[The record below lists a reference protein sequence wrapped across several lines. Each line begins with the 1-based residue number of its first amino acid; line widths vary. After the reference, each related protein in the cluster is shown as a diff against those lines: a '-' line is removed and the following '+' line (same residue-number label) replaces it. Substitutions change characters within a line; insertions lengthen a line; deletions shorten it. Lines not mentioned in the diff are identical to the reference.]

1 MKTKIK
7 YILKLLFFNFVFLII
22 NYHSFSQNWQRLT
35 DSADYY
41 SKKGEFSNALK
52 FGKLALERARKEFKD
67 LDTNSRKTLNFIG
80 ETFYYLGNLDSSAYY
95 FRLGIESDKEAT
107 QNISIDRAN
116 LYMNLAVVLD
126 DQGKIKESE
135 QLYKECL
142 SMHRILF
149 PQGSPEVAN
158 CLNSLAVCLKSQGK
172 VSEAE
177 PIYLEALEMNRKLY
191 KNDDPNLATS
201 MCNVANFYTL
211 QGKLSEAEKLYK
223 ESLEMRKRI
232 YKKVHPDLAN
242 GLSNLAVFYLNQSK
256 YPEAELYCKEA
267 LEMIQTLFQKDHPS
281 VATMINNLA
290 KIYYNLGK
298 YSLATE
304 YYNKSYQ
311 MRQRL
316 FKGDHQDIASDMNN
330 LAMLYKDQGKYGEAE
345 KLFLKAIDMY
355 KRIYKKDH
363 QNIANCLDNI
373 SSLSLVQGRYADAE
387 KFSNE
392 AMKMTSRLFP
402 GDNPATAIRLN
413 NHAMI
418 NEAIGNFKEAES
430 FYIKSIDMNKRLFN
444 SDNQLL
450 LQNYLNLGNL
460 YYNQNNFSS
469 SDSLYELAYEIGK
482 NIYRDDHPYISN
494 CLNNLA
500 KIQTRLKNY
509 PLAEKYFL
517 TSLEMQNR
525 LYNSNHPSIAETMM
539 DLAKLY
545 EIQNKYDLAENSYL
559 KSLNM
564 YRDFYINNSSNLS
577 EKEKEQFWSTI
588 QNHFEFFYSF
598 VNKRYEKNPL
608 IVENLFDYLLFSK
621 GLLLSSV
628 LKMKERIQNSS
639 DMELKNKFKEW
650 QSLKEYL
657 AYLYKFT
664 FSELKDRNINRDSIE
679 VYTNSLEKELASS
692 SELFSSKFDKT
703 IYHWKDIKNRLK
715 NDETLIELIRFHNS
729 ENGKLTNKISYFCL
743 LLNGSSSSLPKL
755 IVLNNGNDLDS
766 AGYLLYKE
774 INNNNLGS
782 SSQKVVRKN
791 IKNYE
796 SLYSKYWK
804 SIQKEVPVG
813 NKIYFSPDGVYNQIN
828 ILTLIDPTSKKY
840 LLDEINLNQITSSK
854 EIHSEKQKFSK
865 LCSNKN
871 LSCLLIGF
879 PNYSRKDTIESSLN
893 SRSTFGLKSL
903 TINSKER
910 GYNFEQLPGTKI
922 EVESINNILQ
932 ECGIKTKLLTEN
944 EATESSL
951 KKIENPAFLHIA
963 THGFFITQN
972 ENLDL
977 KTSENFNIL
986 KTDLQKSQENPLLRS
1001 GLLLA
1006 GASASL
1012 SDESHSNESE
1022 NDGILTAF
1030 EAQNLNLDKTELVVL
1045 SACETGKGEL
1055 HNGEGVYGLQRAFQV
1070 AGAKNLIMSL
1080 WKVDDEATQLMMTSF
1095 YKNWVQSG
1103 NLSDS
1108 FRKAQQLIKDKYK
1121 KPYFWGAF
1129 ILVSKN

>member
-7 YILKLLFFNFVFLII
+7 YLAKLLIFNSVFFICH
-22 NYHSFSQNWQRLT
+22 YYSFCQNWQTLT

-52 FGKLALERARKEFKD
+52 FGKFALERASKEFED

-80 ETFYYLGNLDSSAYY
+80 ETFYYLGNLDSSAFY
-95 FRLGIESDKEAT
+95 FRLGIESDKKAT

-116 LYMNLAVVLD
+116 LYLNLAVVLD

-142 SMHRILF
+142 SMNRILF

-172 VSEAE
+172 LNDAE
-177 PIYLEALEMNRKLY
+177 PIYLEALEMNRRLY

-211 QGKLSEAEKLYK
+211 QGKLSDAEKLYK

-232 YKKVHPDLAN
+232 YKNVHPDLAN

-256 YPEAELYCKEA
+256 YPEAEQYCKEA

-316 FKGDHQDIASDMNN
+316 FKGDHQDIANDMNN
-330 LAMLYKDQGKYGEAE
+330 LAMLYKDQGKYGESE
-345 KLFLKAIDMY
+345 KLFLKAIEMY

-373 SSLSLVQGRYADAE
+373 SSLCLAQGRFNDAE

-392 AMKMTSRLFP
+392 SMEMTSRLFP
-402 GDNPATAIRLN
+402 GDNPATAVRMN

-418 NEAIGNFKEAES
+418 NESIGNFKEAES

-450 LQNYLNLGNL
+450 LQNYINLGNL
-460 YYNQNNFSS
+460 YYNQNNYKSAE
-469 SDSLYELAYEIGK
+469 SLYELAYEIGK
-482 NIYRDDHPYISN
+482 NIYRDDHPNIAN

-500 KIQTRLKNY
+500 KIQIKLKNY
-509 PLAEKYFL
+509 ILAEKYFIS
-517 TSLEMQNR
+517 SLEMQNR

-539 DLAKLY
+539 ELAKLY
-545 EIQNKYDLAENSYL
+545 EIQNKYELAENSYL

-588 QNHFEFFYSF
+588 KNHFEFFYSF
-598 VNKRYEKNPL
+598 VNKRLDKNPL
-608 IVENLFDYLLFSK
+608 IVEDLFDYLLFSK

-639 DMELKNKFKEW
+639 DLELKDKFKEW

-657 AYLYKFT
+657 AFLYKFT

-692 SELFSSKFDKT
+692 SQLFSSKLDKT
-703 IYHWKDIKNRLK
+703 IYHWNDIKSRLK
-715 NDETLIELIRFHNS
+715 DDETLIELIRFHNS
-729 ENGKLTNKISYFCL
+729 ENGKLTNQISYFCL
-743 LLNGSSSSLPKL
+743 LLNGGSSSQPKL
-755 IVLNNGNDLDS
+755 ILLKNGNYLDS
-766 AGYLLYKE
+766 AGYLIYKE
-774 INNNNLGS
+774 INHNNFESVLS
-782 SSQKVVRKN
+782 KDIRKYN
-791 IKNYE
+791 KNYE
-796 SLYSKYWK
+796 SLFSKYWK
-804 SIQKEVPVG
+804 PIQKMIPSG

-828 ILTLIDPTSKKY
+828 ILTLINPNSKKY

-854 EIHSEKQKFSK
+854 EIHSDRQNFSV
-865 LCSNKN
+865 LCSNKDLN
-871 LSCLLIGF
+871 GLLIGF
-879 PNYSRKDTIESSLN
+879 PNYTLKDTLGTSIN
-893 SRSTFGLKSL
+893 TRSTFGFKSL
-903 TINSKER
+903 SKKSKER
-910 GYNFEQLPGTKI
+910 GYNFELLPGTKI
-922 EVESINNILQ
+922 EVESINNILK
-932 ECGIKTKLLTEN
+932 ECGIKTKLLIEN

-951 KKIENPAFLHIA
+951 KKIDNPTFLHIA

-1006 GASASL
+1006 GASSSL
-1012 SDESHSNESE
+1012 SDENLRSETE

-1108 FRKAQQLIKDKYK
+1108 FRKAQQFIKDKYK
-1121 KPYFWGAF
+1121 KPYYWGAF
-1129 ILVSKN
+1129 VLVSKN